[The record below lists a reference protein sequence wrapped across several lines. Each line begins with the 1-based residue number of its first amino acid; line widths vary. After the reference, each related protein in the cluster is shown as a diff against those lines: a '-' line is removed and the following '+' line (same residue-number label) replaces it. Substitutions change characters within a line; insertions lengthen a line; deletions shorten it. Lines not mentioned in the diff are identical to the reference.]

1 MSNTIQLFGQNY
13 NVNNSYAGLTT
24 ISELQNYLTNSDPEG
39 YSLLKRD
46 IAKNGIND
54 PILYTT
60 VNNIKLV
67 IDGHVRLQ
75 TCIELEISNIPAKEI
90 KENFET
96 LADVQF
102 WMIKN
107 QCQRR
112 NLTQIQKLQ
121 LAFLHEETIQQIAKV
136 NLIDAGKGNNIE
148 KPVDTLLEIAK
159 IANVGRTTVARYK
172 KVLNSGLEDIIQR
185 MFVEDLSISSAY
197 NLVQKKEKDVQINLD
212 DNNQEIAT
220 IQSETVKSETSVLKF
235 VRDYNEAKNLL
246 NTNEVE
252 CLIMT
257 KDEGK
262 IKDFTSQQP
271 NVKFAVFII
280 QD

>member
-13 NVNNSYAGLTT
+13 NVNNTYAGLTT
-24 ISELQNYLTNSDPEG
+24 ILELQNYLTNSDPEG
-39 YSLLKRD
+39 YNLLKRD

-121 LAFLHEETIQQIAKV
+121 LAILHEETIQQIAKV

-159 IANVGRTTVARYK
+159 IANVGRTTVSRYK
-172 KVLNSGLEDIIQR
+172 KVLNSGLEDIIKR
-185 MFVEDLSISSAY
+185 MLQEELSVTSAY
-197 NLVQKKEKDVQINLD
+197 NLVQKKTKDVQINLH
-212 DNNQEIAT
+212 QEIATLQTET
-220 IQSETVKSETSVLKF
+220 IQSETPVVKF

-246 NTNEVE
+246 NTNEFE

>member
-1 MSNTIQLFGQNY
+1 MLKPNSG
-13 NVNNSYAGLTT
+13 NVNNTYAGLTT
-24 ISELQNYLTNSDPEG
+24 ILELQNYLTNSDPEG
-39 YSLLKRD
+39 YNLLKSD

-60 VNNIKLV
+60 VNNIQLV
-67 IDGHVRLQ
+67 VDGHVRLQ
-75 TCIELEISNIPAKEI
+75 TCIELEMSNIPSKEI

-121 LAFLHEETIQQIAKV
+121 LAFLHEETIQQIAKA
-136 NLIDAGKGNNIE
+136 NLIEAGRGNNIE
-148 KPVDTLLEIAK
+148 KTVDTLLEIAK

-185 MFVEDLSISSAY
+185 MLLEELSVASAY
-197 NLVQKKEKDVQINLD
+197 NLVQKKAQDVQINLD
-212 DNNQEIAT
+212 QEIAT
-220 IQSETVKSETSVLKF
+220 IQSETIQSEIPLVKF

-246 NTNEVE
+246 NTNEFE

-262 IKDFTSQQP
+262 VKDFASQQP
-271 NVKFAVFII
+271 NVKYAVFII
-280 QD
+280 ED

>member
-13 NVNNSYAGLTT
+13 NVNNTYAGLTT

-39 YSLLKRD
+39 YDLLKRD

-75 TCIELEISNIPAKEI
+75 TCIESEISNIPAKEI

-159 IANVGRTTVARYK
+159 IANVGRTTVSRYK
-172 KVLNSGLEDIIQR
+172 KVLNSGLEDIIKR
-185 MFVEDLSISSAY
+185 MLQEELSVTSAY
-197 NLVQKKEKDVQINLD
+197 NLVQKKTKDVQINLD
-212 DNNQEIAT
+212 QEIATLQIET
-220 IQSETVKSETSVLKF
+220 IQSETPMLKF

-246 NTNEVE
+246 NTNEFE

-262 IKDFTSQQP
+262 VKDFASQQP
-271 NVKFAVFII
+271 NVKYAVFII
-280 QD
+280 ED

>member
-13 NVNNSYAGLTT
+13 NVNNTYAGLTT

-75 TCIELEISNIPAKEI
+75 TCIELEISNVPAKEI
-90 KENFET
+90 KENFQT
-96 LADVQF
+96 LSDVQF

-159 IANVGRTTVARYK
+159 IANVGRTTVSRYK
-172 KVLNSGLEDIIQR
+172 KVLNSGLEDIINR
-185 MFVEDLSISSAY
+185 MLLEELSITSAY
-197 NLVQKKEKDVQINLD
+197 NLVQKKTKDVQINLN

-220 IQSETVKSETSVLKF
+220 IQSETIQSETPVLKF

-246 NTNEVE
+246 NTNEFE

-257 KDEGK
+257 KDESK
-262 IKDFTSQQP
+262 VKDFASQQP
-271 NVKFAVFII
+271 NVKYAVFIFE
-280 QD
+280 D

>member
-13 NVNNSYAGLTT
+13 NVNNTYAGLTT

-39 YSLLKRD
+39 YNLLKSD
-46 IAKNGIND
+46 IARNGIND

-67 IDGHVRLQ
+67 IDGHIRLQ
-75 TCIELEISNIPAKEI
+75 TCIELEILNIPANEI

-121 LAFLHEETIQQIAKV
+121 LAFLHEETIQQIAKS
-136 NLIDAGKGNNIE
+136 NLIEAGRGNNIE
-148 KPVDTLLEIAK
+148 KTVDTLLEIAK

-185 MFVEDLSISSAY
+185 MLLEELSVASAY
-197 NLVQKKEKDVQINLD
+197 NLVQKKAQDVQINLD
-212 DNNQEIAT
+212 QEIAT
-220 IQSETVKSETSVLKF
+220 IQSETIQPEIPLVKF

-246 NTNEVE
+246 NTNEFE

-262 IKDFTSQQP
+262 VKDFASQQP
-271 NVKFAVFII
+271 NVKYAVFII
-280 QD
+280 ED

>member
-13 NVNNSYAGLTT
+13 NVNNTYAGLTT

-39 YSLLKRD
+39 YNLLKRD
-46 IAKNGIND
+46 IVKNGIND

-121 LAFLHEETIQQIAKV
+121 LAILHEETIQQIAKV

-159 IANVGRTTVARYK
+159 IANVGRTTVSRYK
-172 KVLNSGLEDIIQR
+172 KVLNSGLEDIIKR
-185 MFVEDLSISSAY
+185 MLQGELSVTSAY
-197 NLVQKKEKDVQINLD
+197 NLVQKKTKDVQINLD
-212 DNNQEIAT
+212 QEIATLQTET
-220 IQSETVKSETSVLKF
+220 IQSETPVLKF

-246 NTNEVE
+246 NTNEFE

-262 IKDFTSQQP
+262 VKDFASQQP
-271 NVKFAVFII
+271 NVKYAVFII
-280 QD
+280 ED